1 MKTKLLAT
9 FSFLLISLSLPTPS
23 IHAQSEIVDQPVL
36 QIKGEV
42 ISRKDEK
49 LEFGD
54 MILTK
59 NTYEIRSEGG
69 EILDVERNVSE
80 NQIVNDYKVG
90 DKVIILQN
98 TNSDG
103 ESILTIIDYQR
114 TNSLIFLI
122 VIFALLTLLIAKG
135 KGFMSLIGL
144 GFSFLILFQFIL
156 PQLSNGKNPMLIA
169 LAASA
174 IIIPVNFYLSHG
186 FNKKTSIAVLAT
198 LITLIIGGL
207 MTESFVNMA
216 KLTGFSSDDA
226 LFLQQVSA
234 SISIKG
240 LLLASIIIGFLGILD
255 DITISQSAIAFEL
268 YATDPKLSFKKLYQK
283 TMNVGKDH
291 ITSLVNTLIL
301 VYTSTAL
308 PLLLLFEGS
317 GGSFLDF
324 VNREMVAEEIV
335 RTMIA
340 SIGLIL
346 AVPITTLLACVY
358 LDRFRPEIDKRD
370 HKHHGHKH

>member
-1 MKTKLLAT
+1 MKIKII
-9 FSFLLISLSLPTPS
+9 FLLLFLFISTGLLTTQTR
-23 IHAQSEIVDQPVL
+23 AQSQIVDQPVL

-54 MILTK
+54 MVLTK
-59 NTYEIRSEGG
+59 NVYEVKSEDG

-90 DKVIILQN
+90 DKVILLQN

-198 LITLIIGGL
+198 LLTLVAGGL
-207 MTESFVNMA
+207 LAEYFVNVA

-226 LFLQQVSA
+226 LFLQQVSS

-268 YATDPKLSFKKLYQK
+268 YATDPKLSFKSLYQK

-308 PLLLLFEGS
+308 PLLLLFETS

-335 RTMIA
+335 RTMVA

-346 AVPITTLLACVY
+346 AIPISTLLACIY
-358 LDRFRPEIDKRD
+358 LDRFRPKVQITHHD
-370 HKHHGHKH
+370 HHNH